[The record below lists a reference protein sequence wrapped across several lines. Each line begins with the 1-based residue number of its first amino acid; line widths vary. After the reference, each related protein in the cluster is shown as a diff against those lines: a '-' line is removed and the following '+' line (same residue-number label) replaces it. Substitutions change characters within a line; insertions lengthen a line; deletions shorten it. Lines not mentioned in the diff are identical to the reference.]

1 MCGSR
6 SSRIRCH
13 ANEGAKMTSYR
24 AEASDTMVWNA
35 ANAPLREPE
44 PFCCSPGCPECDDVT
59 GERDTCKKLMVDVTL
74 VDAIDVSPVGRTHR
88 EAMAERAERHA
99 EKDLFL
105 RSHADTRRYESGVIR
120 GDNTGKTDYTLALD
134 GPLFERWA
142 RLLTENVESKGKRN
156 WMNASTREDYDR
168 FRESFLRHA
177 LSVLRGDTDED
188 HHAACVFN
196 LNGMLY
202 TQQQLGGDSA

>member
-13 ANEGAKMTSYR
+13 ANEGATMTSYR

-35 ANAPLREPE
+35 ANAPLREAE
-44 PFCCSPGCPECDDVT
+44 PVCCYPGCPACDEAMVPP
-59 GERDTCKKLMVDVTL
+59 DTCKRVSGGGACVCGITSSRNCPIHQHDFVRGE
-74 VDAIDVSPVGRTHR
+74 VSPVGRTHR
-88 EAMAERAERHA
+88 EAMLDR
-99 EKDLFL
+99 
-105 RSHADTRRYESGVIR
+105 DTRRYESGVIR

-142 RLLTENVESKGKRN
+142 KLLTENVASKGKRN
-156 WMNASTREDYDR
+156 WMNARTREDYDR

-188 HHAACVFN
+188 HYAAVCFN

-202 TQQQLGGDSA
+202 TEAASSSS

>member
-1 MCGSR
+1 L
-6 SSRIRCH
+6 
-13 ANEGAKMTSYR
+13 TSYR
-24 AEASDTMVWNA
+24 AEASDTLLVNA

-88 EAMAERAERHA
+88 EAMLERAERLPNVEA
-99 EKDLFL
+99 LMAMD
-105 RSHADTRRYESGVIR
+105 SIWSDTKRYESGVIR

-142 RLLTENVESKGKRN
+142 KLLTENVESKGKRN
-156 WMNASTREDYDR
+156 WMNASTQEDYDR

-177 LSVLRGDTDED
+177 LSVMRGDQDED
-188 HHAACVFN
+188 HAAAVVFN
-196 LNGMLY
+196 LNGILY
-202 TQQQLGGDSA
+202 TESKLSS

>member
-13 ANEGAKMTSYR
+13 ANEGATMTSYR

-59 GERDTCKKLMVDVTL
+59 GERDTCKKLVVDVTL

-88 EAMAERAERHA
+88 EAMLDR
-99 EKDLFL
+99 
-105 RSHADTRRYESGVIR
+105 DTRRYESGVIR

-142 RLLTENVESKGKRN
+142 QLLTENVESKGKRN
-156 WMNASTREDYDR
+156 WMNARTQEDYDR

-177 LSVLRGDTDED
+177 LSVLRGDEDED
-188 HHAACVFN
+188 HAAAVVFN

-202 TQQQLGGDSA
+202 TQQNLGGDSA

>member
-1 MCGSR
+1 MFGSR

-13 ANEGAKMTSYR
+13 ANEGATMTSYR

-88 EAMAERAERHA
+88 EAMLDR
-99 EKDLFL
+99 
-105 RSHADTRRYESGVIR
+105 DTRRYESGVIR

-142 RLLTENVESKGKRN
+142 KLLTENVESKGKRN

-177 LSVLRGDTDED
+177 LQLLAGDQDED
-188 HHAACVFN
+188 HAAAVCFN

-202 TQQQLGGDSA
+202 TQEQILGGDSA

>member
-1 MCGSR
+1 L
-6 SSRIRCH
+6 
-13 ANEGAKMTSYR
+13 TSYR
-24 AEASDTMVWNA
+24 AEASDTMLWNA
-35 ANAPLREPE
+35 PNAPLRAAEPQ
-44 PFCCSPGCPECDDVT
+44 CCYPGCPACD
-59 GERDTCKKLMVDVTL
+59 EAKMVE
-74 VDAIDVSPVGRTHR
+74 DA
-88 EAMAERAERHA
+88 
-99 EKDLFL
+99 
-105 RSHADTRRYESGVIR
+105 RSLYGIAPFESGDTRRYESGFIR

-142 RLLTENVESKGKRN
+142 RLLTENVGSKGKRN

-188 HHAACVFN
+188 HAAAVVFN

-202 TQQQLGGDSA
+202 TQEQL

>member
-1 MCGSR
+1 
-6 SSRIRCH
+6 
-13 ANEGAKMTSYR
+13 MTSYR

-88 EAMAERAERHA
+88 EAMLDR
-99 EKDLFL
+99 
-105 RSHADTRRYESGVIR
+105 DTRRYESGVIR

-177 LSVLRGDTDED
+177 LSVLRGDMDED
-188 HHAACVFN
+188 HAAAVVFN

-202 TQQQLGGDSA
+202 TQEQLNG

>member
-1 MCGSR
+1 
-6 SSRIRCH
+6 
-13 ANEGAKMTSYR
+13 
-24 AEASDTMVWNA
+24 
-35 ANAPLREPE
+35 
-44 PFCCSPGCPECDDVT
+44 
-59 GERDTCKKLMVDVTL
+59 VTL
-74 VDAIDVSPVGRTHR
+74 VDALSGP
-88 EAMAERAERHA
+88 
-99 EKDLFL
+99 
-105 RSHADTRRYESGVIR
+105 DTRRYESGVIR

-177 LSVLRGDTDED
+177 LQLLAGDQDED
-188 HHAACVFN
+188 HAAAVCFN

-202 TQQQLGGDSA
+202 TQEQILGGDVA

>member
-1 MCGSR
+1 L
-6 SSRIRCH
+6 
-13 ANEGAKMTSYR
+13 TSYR
-24 AEASDTMVWNA
+24 AEASDTLLVNA

-88 EAMAERAERHA
+88 EAMLERAERLPNVEA
-99 EKDLFL
+99 LMAMD
-105 RSHADTRRYESGVIR
+105 SIWSDTKRYESGVIR

-202 TQQQLGGDSA
+202 TESRIDLDKDRC

>member
-1 MCGSR
+1 
-6 SSRIRCH
+6 
-13 ANEGAKMTSYR
+13 
-24 AEASDTMVWNA
+24 MVWNA
-35 ANAPLREPE
+35 ANAPLREAE
-44 PFCCSPGCPECDDVT
+44 PQCCYPGCPACDDVMVPP
-59 GERDTCKKLMVDVTL
+59 DTCKQLGAVELHPAWYRHEQQGDDTSETVEVDYTV
-74 VDAIDVSPVGRTHR
+74 
-88 EAMAERAERHA
+88 
-99 EKDLFL
+99 
-105 RSHADTRRYESGVIR
+105 RYESGVIR

-202 TQQQLGGDSA
+202 TESRIDLDKDRC

>member
-6 SSRIRCH
+6 SSLTRCH
-13 ANEGAKMTSYR
+13 ANEGATMTSYR

-88 EAMAERAERHA
+88 EAMLDR
-99 EKDLFL
+99 
-105 RSHADTRRYESGVIR
+105 DTRRYESGVIR

-142 RLLTENVESKGKRN
+142 KLLTENVGSKGRRN
-156 WMNASTREDYDR
+156 WMNASTQEDYDR

-188 HHAACVFN
+188 HFAACCFN

-202 TQQQLGGDSA
+202 TQEHLG

>member
-1 MCGSR
+1 
-6 SSRIRCH
+6 
-13 ANEGAKMTSYR
+13 
-24 AEASDTMVWNA
+24 MVWNA
-35 ANAPLREPE
+35 ANAPLREAE
-44 PFCCSPGCPECDDVT
+44 PQCCYPGCPACVDVDVMVPP
-59 GERDTCKKLMVDVTL
+59 DTCKQLDPIAYVDPSAAWVVT
-74 VDAIDVSPVGRTHR
+74 DTP
-88 EAMAERAERHA
+88 
-99 EKDLFL
+99 
-105 RSHADTRRYESGVIR
+105 DTRRYESGVIR

-202 TQQQLGGDSA
+202 TESRIDLDKDRC

>member
-1 MCGSR
+1 MFGSR
-6 SSRIRCH
+6 SSRTRCH
-13 ANEGAKMTSYR
+13 ANEGATMTSYR

-35 ANAPLREPE
+35 ANAPLRLEPV
-44 PFCCSPGCPECDDVT
+44 CCYPGCPECDEAMVPP
-59 GERDTCKKLMVDVTL
+59 DTCKQLTE
-74 VDAIDVSPVGRTHR
+74 DALTRYGIAPFSTEPSPVGRTHR
-88 EAMAERAERHA
+88 EAMLDR
-99 EKDLFL
+99 
-105 RSHADTRRYESGVIR
+105 DTRRYESGVIR

-156 WMNASTREDYDR
+156 WMNARTQEDYDR

-177 LSVLRGDTDED
+177 LSVLRGDDDED

-202 TQQQLGGDSA
+202 TQERTNG

>member
-1 MCGSR
+1 
-6 SSRIRCH
+6 
-13 ANEGAKMTSYR
+13 
-24 AEASDTMVWNA
+24 MVWNA

-59 GERDTCKKLMVDVTL
+59 GERDTCKKLVVDVTL

-88 EAMAERAERHA
+88 EAMLDR
-99 EKDLFL
+99 
-105 RSHADTRRYESGVIR
+105 DTRRYESGVIR

-142 RLLTENVESKGKRN
+142 QLLTENVESKGKRN
-156 WMNASTREDYDR
+156 WMNARTQEDYDR

-188 HHAACVFN
+188 HAAAVCFN

-202 TQQQLGGDSA
+202 VESLGNVSS

>member
-1 MCGSR
+1 MFGSR

-13 ANEGAKMTSYR
+13 ANEGATMTSYR
-24 AEASDTMVWNA
+24 AEASDTMVWNT

-88 EAMAERAERHA
+88 EAMLDR
-99 EKDLFL
+99 
-105 RSHADTRRYESGVIR
+105 DTRRYESGVIR

-142 RLLTENVESKGKRN
+142 KLLTENVESKGKRN

-177 LSVLRGDTDED
+177 LSVLRGDDDED
-188 HHAACVFN
+188 HAAAVVFN

-202 TQQQLGGDSA
+202 TQEQGLGGDSA

>member
-13 ANEGAKMTSYR
+13 ANEGATMTSYR

-44 PFCCSPGCPECDDVT
+44 PFCCSPGCPECDEAMVPP
-59 GERDTCKKLMVDVTL
+59 DTCARLELDCFCDETSSRNCPAHQHDFVRGE
-74 VDAIDVSPVGRTHR
+74 VSPVGRTHR
-88 EAMAERAERHA
+88 EAMLDR
-99 EKDLFL
+99 
-105 RSHADTRRYESGVIR
+105 DTRRYESGVIR

-156 WMNASTREDYDR
+156 WMNASTQEDYDR

-177 LSVLRGDTDED
+177 LSVLRGDDDED
-188 HHAACVFN
+188 HAAAVVFN

-202 TQQQLGGDSA
+202 TQEALTDV

>member
-1 MCGSR
+1 M
-6 SSRIRCH
+6 
-13 ANEGAKMTSYR
+13 
-24 AEASDTMVWNA
+24 
-35 ANAPLREPE
+35 PP
-44 PFCCSPGCPECDDVT
+44 P
-59 GERDTCKKLMVDVTL
+59 DTCK
-74 VDAIDVSPVGRTHR
+74 
-88 EAMAERAERHA
+88 RASGGGACVCGITSSRNCPKHQGDFRKTFGGISQTFPA
-99 EKDLFL
+99 APFDI
-105 RSHADTRRYESGVIR
+105 DTRRYESGVIR

-156 WMNASTREDYDR
+156 WMNANSREDYDR

-188 HHAACVFN
+188 HHAACCFN

-202 TQQQLGGDSA
+202 TQEQIRGGDSA

>member
-1 MCGSR
+1 L
-6 SSRIRCH
+6 
-13 ANEGAKMTSYR
+13 TSYR

-35 ANAPLREPE
+35 ANAPLRAPE

-88 EAMAERAERHA
+88 EAMLDR
-99 EKDLFL
+99 
-105 RSHADTRRYESGVIR
+105 DTRRYESGVIR

-177 LSVLRGDTDED
+177 LSVLRGDDDED
-188 HHAACVFN
+188 HAAAVVFN

-202 TQQQLGGDSA
+202 TQEQGLGGDSA

>member
-13 ANEGAKMTSYR
+13 ANEGATMTSYR

-44 PFCCSPGCPECDDVT
+44 PFCCSPGCPECDETMGAKD
-59 GERDTCKKLMVDVTL
+59 DCKRIPLEDIAPIATFL
-74 VDAIDVSPVGRTHR
+74 TEPSPVGRTHR
-88 EAMAERAERHA
+88 EAMLDR
-99 EKDLFL
+99 
-105 RSHADTRRYESGVIR
+105 DTRRYESGVIR

-142 RLLTENVESKGKRN
+142 RLLTENVASKGKRN

>member
-1 MCGSR
+1 L
-6 SSRIRCH
+6 
-13 ANEGAKMTSYR
+13 TSYR
-24 AEASDTMVWNA
+24 AEASDTLLVNA

-88 EAMAERAERHA
+88 EAMLERAERLPNVEA
-99 EKDLFL
+99 LMAMD
-105 RSHADTRRYESGVIR
+105 SIWSDTKRYESGVIR

-156 WMNASTREDYDR
+156 WMNASTQEDYDR

-177 LSVLRGDTDED
+177 LSVMRGDQDED
-188 HHAACVFN
+188 HAAAVVFN
-196 LNGMLY
+196 LNGILY
-202 TQQQLGGDSA
+202 TESKLSS

>member
-13 ANEGAKMTSYR
+13 ANEGATMTSYR

-88 EAMAERAERHA
+88 EAMLDR
-99 EKDLFL
+99 
-105 RSHADTRRYESGVIR
+105 DTRRYESGVIR

-142 RLLTENVESKGKRN
+142 RLLTENVGSKGRRN
-156 WMNASTREDYDR
+156 WLNASTQEDYDR
-168 FRESFLRHA
+168 FRESLFRHTIQFL
-177 LSVLRGDTDED
+177 SGDESED
-188 HHAACVFN
+188 HAAAICFN
-196 LNGMLY
+196 VNGMLY
-202 TQQQLGGDSA
+202 AQEQLANPVSGDIPIPSRP